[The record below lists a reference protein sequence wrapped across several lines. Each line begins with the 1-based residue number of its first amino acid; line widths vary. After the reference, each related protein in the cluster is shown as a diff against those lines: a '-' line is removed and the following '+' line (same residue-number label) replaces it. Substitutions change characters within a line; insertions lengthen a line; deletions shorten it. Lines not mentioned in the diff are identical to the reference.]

1 MKSVQQFELLLE
13 WTLNPIITSPY
24 YYVTVTLLQVVGEY
38 AYVSEE
44 VETEEILE
52 RVTSLLNR
60 KFEDPDTHGWV
71 VAMVTK
77 LVSQLGYM
85 PDEVQSQ
92 VAVYLTST
100 STDTQQVTNDY

>member
-1 MKSVQQFELLLE
+1 M
-13 WTLNPIITSPY
+13 NPIITSPY
-24 YYVTVTLLQVVGEY
+24 YYVTVILLQVVGEY

-100 STDTQQVTNDY
+100 STDTQQVTNDC